1 MSLRSGAGMS
11 ELLDAITV
19 GVDALSESLADR
31 RAKEADAVI
40 PEVKR
45 IVEECEKRTKRMR
58 KDKERKR

>member
-1 MSLRSGAGMS
+1 MS